1 MDRISLSLAAIAL
14 TACTSTY
21 HPEYHPVTTTTITT
35 QTYGSPAQ
43 AGPHAGAA
51 PQGVVVVP
59 APGQPVIV
67 QSAPAASPEAF
78 FDTSYR

>member
-21 HPEYHPVTTTTITT
+21 HPEYHPVTTTTIT
-35 QTYGSPAQ
+35 QTSSSPAEG
-43 AGPHAGAA
+43 GPRAGAQR
-51 PQGVVVVP
+51 PGVVVVP
-59 APGQPVIV
+59 APSQPIVV
-67 QSAPAASPEAF
+67 QSAPPASPEEF